1 MKDFSIKEGASLV
14 VHSQSTSINEGVI
27 KEGFELSTLLSTG
40 AVARMVADAS
50 IELIDQNLPEEYFSI
65 GKSFQIT
72 HLVPVFLGQSITL
85 SIKVKTAQGSF
96 VILSFEVSDD
106 KGVFAT
112 GSHERVIVQKNLL
125 FDKAFDRMQEKP

>member
-1 MKDFSIKEGASLV
+1 MKEYSIKEGASLV
-14 VHSQSTSINEGVI
+14 VHSQSSALNEGVS

-40 AVARMVADAS
+40 SLARMVADAS

-72 HLVPVFLGQSITL
+72 HLAPVFSGQSITL

-96 VILSFEVSDD
+96 VILGFEVSDD
-106 KGVFAT
+106 KGVFAN

-125 FDKAFDRMQEKP
+125 FDKAFDRMQEQP